1 MLIFATYSDRPL
13 RRVGRVAMLRI
24 ANPSTSV
31 RLRDAPPLK
40 IDKLPTVF
48 ARINYQVNR
57 DIYSLYDIVNDNYS
71 ELSIIMTVE
80 KLRYWLSFIIASVAV
95 FFFINQFDLFDKKN
109 IEKQLVTMSKEINK
123 NTPYQLDQFT
133 ILDSTIAYKNT
144 IVYKMTIFN
153 VNFEDSEMGFVKNK
167 LFLTVKNLLCTE
179 ESTKK
184 AISKGAIFK
193 YMYSEENGK
202 HLFSFTIDSK
212 DCLEMLK
219 DDSK

>member
-1 MLIFATYSDRPL
+1 
-13 RRVGRVAMLRI
+13 
-24 ANPSTSV
+24 
-31 RLRDAPPLK
+31 
-40 IDKLPTVF
+40 
-48 ARINYQVNR
+48 
-57 DIYSLYDIVNDNYS
+57 
-71 ELSIIMTVE
+71 MTVE

-95 FFFINQFDLFDKKN
+95 FFFMNQFDLFDKN

-153 VNFEDSEMGFVKNK
+153 INFEDLEMGFVENK
-167 LFLTVKNLLCTE
+167 LFLTVRNLLCTE

-184 AISKGAIFK
+184 AINKGAIFK
-193 YMYSEENGK
+193 YMYNEENSK
-202 HLFSFTIDSK
+202 YLFSFTIDSK

-219 DDSK
+219 DESK

>member
-13 RRVGRVAMLRI
+13 WRVGRVAMLRI

-31 RLRDAPPLK
+31 RLRDAPPFK

-48 ARINYQVNR
+48 PRIKYQVNR
-57 DIYSLYDIVNDNYS
+57 ENYFLYDIVNDNYS

-95 FFFINQFDLFDKKN
+95 FFFMNQFDLFGKN
-109 IEKQLVTMSKEINK
+109 IENQLVTMSKEINK

-153 VNFEDSEMGFVKNK
+153 VNFEDSEMDFVKNK
-167 LFLTVKNLLCTE
+167 LFLTVRNLLCTE

>member
-1 MLIFATYSDRPL
+1 
-13 RRVGRVAMLRI
+13 
-24 ANPSTSV
+24 
-31 RLRDAPPLK
+31 
-40 IDKLPTVF
+40 
-48 ARINYQVNR
+48 
-57 DIYSLYDIVNDNYS
+57 
-71 ELSIIMTVE
+71 MTVE

-133 ILDSTIAYKNT
+133 ILDSTMAYKNT

-153 VNFEDSEMGFVKNK
+153 INFEDLEIGFVENK
-167 LFLTVKNLLCTE
+167 LFLTVRNLLCTE

-184 AISKGAIFK
+184 AINKGAIFK
-193 YMYSEENGK
+193 YMYNEENNK
-202 HLFSFTIDSK
+202 YLFSFTIDSK

-219 DDSK
+219 DESK

>member
-1 MLIFATYSDRPL
+1 MFFKNYIKDCKSVYLGSTP
-13 RRVGRVAMLRI
+13 GRASI
-24 ANPSTSV
+24 
-31 RLRDAPPLK
+31 K

-48 ARINYQVNR
+48 PRIKYQINRENYF
-57 DIYSLYDIVNDNYS
+57 LYDIVNDNYS

-133 ILDSTIAYKNT
+133 ILDSTMAYKNT

-153 VNFEDSEMGFVKNK
+153 INFEDLEMGFVENK
-167 LFLTVKNLLCTE
+167 LFLTVRNLLCTE

-184 AISKGAIFK
+184 AINKGAIFK
-193 YMYSEENGK
+193 YMYNEENGK
-202 HLFSFTIDSK
+202 YLFSFAIDSK

-219 DDSK
+219 DESK